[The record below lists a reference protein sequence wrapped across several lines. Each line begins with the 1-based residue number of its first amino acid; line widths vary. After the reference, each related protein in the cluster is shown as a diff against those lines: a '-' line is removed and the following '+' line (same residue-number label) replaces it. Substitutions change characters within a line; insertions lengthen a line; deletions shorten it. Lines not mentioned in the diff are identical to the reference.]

1 MGAVMGE
8 AAHIVEPSTNF
19 HRPARRSQKVMKR
32 SMLAARLLKA
42 MQARVGWDLALLHR
56 PDLVLLDLIMP
67 GIDGCALID
76 RLWMDDGEMLP
87 GTFRA

>member
-8 AAHIVEPSTNF
+8 APRIVEPSTNF
-19 HRPARRSQKVMKR
+19 HRPARRAQKVMKR

-56 PDLVLLDLIMP
+56 PDLALLDLIMP
-67 GIDGCALID
+67 GIDGCALLD

>member
-1 MGAVMGE
+1 MLGAG
-8 AAHIVEPSTNF
+8 
-19 HRPARRSQKVMKR
+19 
-32 SMLAARLLKA
+32 LLKA

-56 PDLVLLDLIMP
+56 PDLALLDLIMP
-67 GIDGCALID
+67 GIDGCALLD